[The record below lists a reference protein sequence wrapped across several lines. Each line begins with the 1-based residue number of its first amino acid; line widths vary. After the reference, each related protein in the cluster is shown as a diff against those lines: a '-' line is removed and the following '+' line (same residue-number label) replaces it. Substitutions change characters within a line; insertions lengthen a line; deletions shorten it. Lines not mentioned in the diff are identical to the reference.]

1 MTDRDVNHVL
11 LTRFNLPSR
20 GPESL
25 VRARPGWLATRA
37 DLFDRYCVPSVLAQ
51 GNRNFSWIIYFDP
64 ESPEWLRERIS
75 RYEEDNVFKPVFR
88 VSVNQEELLADIR
101 LVVDR
106 ERSALV
112 TTNLDNDDGLATDFI
127 DRVQSVST
135 THERTAI
142 YLHDGLVGSS
152 RGVYLRR
159 DRRNAFCSVRES
171 WTDPVTCWANWHN
184 LLGESMPVIEVGG
197 DPAWLQV
204 VHGSNVSNRIR
215 GKLVAPEPYSERFG
229 DLLADFAVPSHRDL
243 VADHLVAHPWR
254 TIRAAPR
261 GAAKW
266 LALKL
271 FGKSGLDRIKLR
283 VQGEA
288 K

>member
-1 MTDRDVNHVL
+1 MIDRDIDHVL

-51 GNRNFSWIIYFDP
+51 RNKNFSWIIYFDP
-64 ESPEWLRERIS
+64 NSPAWLRERIS
-75 RYEEDNVFKPVFR
+75 RYEAAGVFRPVFR
-88 VSVNQEELLADIR
+88 GSVNHEELLADIR
-101 LVVDR
+101 QGIHR
-106 ERSALV
+106 ERSTLI
-112 TTNLDNDDGLATDFI
+112 TTNLDNDDGLAVDFI
-127 DRVQSVST
+127 ERVQGV
-135 THERTAI
+135 RTAHHRAAI
-142 YLHDGLVGSS
+142 YLQNGLVGSS
-152 RGVYLRR
+152 QGVYLRR
-159 DRRNAFCSVRES
+159 DRRNAFCSVREN
-171 WTDPVTCWANWHN
+171 WTDPATCWADWHN
-184 LLGESMPVIEVGG
+184 LLGDSMPVIEVGG

-215 GKLVAPEPYSERFG
+215 GRLVAPEPYSQRFG
-229 DLLADFAVPSHRDL
+229 ELLADFAVPTHRDL
-243 VADHLVAHPWR
+243 VADRIVAHPWR
-254 TIRAAPR
+254 TLRAAPR
-261 GAAKW
+261 SAAKW